1 VGVLGFGYYV
11 PALRAD
17 NGEAPRLRGARG
29 YEGKGQ
35 VTGTLTALRELL
47 STPGL
52 AVLLGLILG
61 VILIAP
67 LFWTSRLL
75 TAQNADLGLY
85 VVMGVVFGGLIF
97 SLIVMFGYSLITQA
111 GFMWFG
117 PSVVA
122 GFVVALGV
130 LSVVITV
137 KLLKSGGTPADDT
150 SNDEA
155 RR

>member
-1 VGVLGFGYYV
+1 VGAGGFGYYV

-17 NGEAPRLRGARG
+17 NGKAPRLRGARG

-47 STPGL
+47 STPGV

-61 VILIAP
+61 VVLIAP

-75 TAQNADLGLY
+75 TEQNADIGLY
-85 VVMGVVFGGLIF
+85 LVMGVVFGGLIV
-97 SLIVMFGYSLITQA
+97 SLGVMWVYHYVTSE
-111 GFMWFG
+111 GFVWFG

-122 GFVVALGV
+122 GFVVTLGV
-130 LSVVITV
+130 LAVVMARR
-137 KLLKSGGTPADDT
+137 LLKSDGPAADAT
-150 SNDEA
+150 SKDET

>member
-1 VGVLGFGYYV
+1 MRAGGFGYYV

-17 NGEAPRLRGARG
+17 NGKAPRLRGARG

-61 VILIAP
+61 VGLIAP
-67 LFWTSRLL
+67 LFWSSRLL
-75 TAQNADLGLY
+75 TADNADIGLY
-85 VVMGVVFGGLIF
+85 VVMGVVFGGLIVG
-97 SLIVMFGYSLITQA
+97 LGVMFGVRYITPS

-122 GFVVALGV
+122 GFMVALGV
-130 LSVVITV
+130 LAVVATV
-137 KLLKSGGTPADDT
+137 KLLKSDGSAADET
-150 SNDEA
+150 SNDET